1 MYKQAP
7 PPKKTRKNKPF
18 TTLKIKT
25 SVIVNVANNCIINF
39 DHKLILWSLF
49 LLYTRIILLCYV
61 YQSEIA
67 NLLTFAGF
75 VSFYN

>member
-39 DHKLILWSLF
+39 DHKLIL
-49 LLYTRIILLCYV
+49 
-61 YQSEIA
+61 
-67 NLLTFAGF
+67 
-75 VSFYN
+75 